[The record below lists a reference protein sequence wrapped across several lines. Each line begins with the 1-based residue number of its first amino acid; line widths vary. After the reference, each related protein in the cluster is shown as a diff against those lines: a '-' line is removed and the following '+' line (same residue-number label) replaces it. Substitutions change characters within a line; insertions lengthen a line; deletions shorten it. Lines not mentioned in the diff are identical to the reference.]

1 MLHRLRPATFA
12 RSSLRRPP
20 PPRLY
25 SVAPL
30 RTYATDTSQR
40 SQITPSAAHNRAAVG
55 VFTPRAALVLIL
67 VGGGLMYYF
76 DREKKRVEEEKQKA
90 RAPATYGRPDVGGPF
105 TLVDQHG
112 MPFTE
117 KDLLG
122 TYSLVYFGFTNCPD
136 ICPDELDKMGT
147 VVETVEKTLPE
158 TSPLRLVKPV
168 FISVDPARDS
178 VEQVRRYALDFHPRL
193 IALTG
198 TYPAVKAICKAY
210 RVYFSSPPPK
220 EGESLGEDY
229 LVDHSIYFYLMDPL
243 GRFVQAFGKIN
254 TATDVTERVLEEIGK
269 WEGGD
274 RGPRYE
280 E

>member
-1 MLHRLRPATFA
+1 MVVRRHHGPSPSGCKSLHFNRAQTTFA
-12 RSSLRRPP
+12 RCSLHRPP
-20 PPRLY
+20 PRVCLSPHCAHVQQ
-25 SVAPL
+25 S
-30 RTYATDTSQR
+30 
-40 SQITPSAAHNRAAVG
+40 SQITPSAAHNRAAV
-55 VFTPRAALVLIL
+55 FTPCAALVLIL
-67 VGGGLMYYF
+67 F
-76 DREKKRVEEEKQKA
+76 DHEKKRVEEKS

-105 TLVDQHG
+105 TLADQHG

-122 TYSLVYFGFTNCPD
+122 AF
-136 ICPDELDKMGT
+136 
-147 VVETVEKTLPE
+147 VVSSKTLPE

-178 VEQVRRYALDFHPRL
+178 VEQVRRYALDFHPCP

-198 TYPAVKAICKAY
+198 TYPTVNGKAY
-210 RVYFSSPPPK
+210 RIYLWSPPPK
-220 EGESLGEDY
+220 EGESQNY
-229 LVDHSIYFYLMDPL
+229 LIDHSIYFYLMDPL
-243 GRFVQAFGKIN
+243 RPFVQAFGKIN
-254 TATDVTERVLEEIGK
+254 AAADVTERVLEEIGK